1 MAVPTTIAPHDLEIR
16 LRDLSRP
23 WRWEAIF
30 ADERP
35 VEIEVGTGN
44 GTFLVNAAL
53 RSPERAFL
61 GIEVAGKFFSKAVR
75 RAAREGATNVRMV
88 YADAAYVLRHC
99 IPPTSVAAYHF
110 YFPEPWPKKRHAKR
124 RLFQPD
130 MVARLYETLEPGGY
144 LLVVTDVTDY
154 FEAIE
159 ALLISEARL
168 ERLEESTPPLESA
181 RGRTMTS
188 YEKKYRAEGRG
199 IHYGVWCRRPTDPV
213 EVEPPPA
220 DAPLEALKEEPM
232 PHVVVER
239 PVKLRDYV
247 AGFRPLAHKEATTV
261 CKATEAY
268 LNSTGTTALVEAV
281 VIEEGLPQKF
291 FVLVSEKPRQA
302 TVRLARPDG
311 PERTRGVKRLLALV
325 AKDLLDRSPRAAY
338 GATNIEP
345 FLFHE
350 ARGEEP

>member
-1 MAVPTTIAPHDLEIR
+1 
-16 LRDLSRP
+16 
-23 WRWEAIF
+23 
-30 ADERP
+30 
-35 VEIEVGTGN
+35 
-44 GTFLVNAAL
+44 
-53 RSPERAFL
+53 
-61 GIEVAGKFFSKAVR
+61 
-75 RAAREGATNVRMV
+75 
-88 YADAAYVLRHC
+88 
-99 IPPTSVAAYHF
+99 
-110 YFPEPWPKKRHAKR
+110 
-124 RLFQPD
+124 
-130 MVARLYETLEPGGY
+130 
-144 LLVVTDVTDY
+144 
-154 FEAIE
+154 
-159 ALLISEARL
+159 
-168 ERLEESTPPLESA
+168 
-181 RGRTMTS
+181 
-188 YEKKYRAEGRG
+188 
-199 IHYGVWCRRPTDPV
+199 
-213 EVEPPPA
+213 
-220 DAPLEALKEEPM
+220 M